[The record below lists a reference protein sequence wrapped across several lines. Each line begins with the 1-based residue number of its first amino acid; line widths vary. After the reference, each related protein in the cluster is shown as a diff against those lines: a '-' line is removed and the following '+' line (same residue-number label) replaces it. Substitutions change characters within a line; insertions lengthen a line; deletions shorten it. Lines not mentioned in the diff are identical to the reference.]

1 MVNWRSRGDWDT
13 YSANLR
19 NALNIAPRD
28 LDLGM
33 TKTAR
38 KFSSS
43 QDIMET
49 LIHITDSYNWSEVGF
64 GSSLWVSIAL
74 VWAPC
79 HWDVVVICA
88 VLLLRTR
95 PLIKSVSFAREESS
109 WIYWAD
115 VYSHRAVVCRCTVP
129 EEEDDDEGINSLCRQ
144 IVGTDKNLD
153 ISTLITRGCFFGTY
167 YLTAS
172 TLPLGLATTWWIWTL
187 PTCFPTALCM
197 CMVWWKCRY
206 SQPGRFEWLCK
217 DFFYNTFC
225 FVWCDCINLV
235 QTVFFF
241 DKWAHGCR
249 GSVAD
254 FAVLSRWTFHVS
266 FSTDQLWVGG
276 IPI

>member
-19 NALNIAPRD
+19 NAPNITQRD

-49 LIHITDSYNWSEVGF
+49 LFHITDSYNWSEVGF
-64 GSSLWVSIAL
+64 GSSLWVSL

-79 HWDVVVICA
+79 HWDIVVICA
-88 VLLLRTR
+88 VLLLRNR
-95 PLIKSVSFAREESS
+95 PLIKFVSFAREESS

-115 VYSHRAVVCRCTVP
+115 VYSHRPLVCRCTVP
-129 EEEDDDEGINSLCRQ
+129 EDEDDDEGMNSLCRQ
-144 IVGTDKNLD
+144 IDAYRQESRHLD
-153 ISTLITRGCFFGTY
+153 THYEGLFLWHI
-167 YLTAS
+167 
-172 TLPLGLATTWWIWTL
+172 LPYRIYTTTWSCYHMMDLNFANLFSNCTMYVHGVVEMPIQ
-187 PTCFPTALCM
+187 PTWE
-197 CMVWWKCRY
+197 VWVAVY
-206 SQPGRFEWLCK
+206 RFFLQHLLLRLMWLHQ
-217 DFFYNTFC
+217 FSS
-225 FVWCDCINLV
+225 DC
-235 QTVFFF
+235 FFF
-241 DKWAHGCR
+241 DKWAHRCR

-254 FAVLSRWTFHVS
+254 FAALSRWTFHVS
-266 FSTDQLWVGG
+266 FSTDQLWIGG

>member
-1 MVNWRSRGDWDT
+1 
-13 YSANLR
+13 
-19 NALNIAPRD
+19 
-28 LDLGM
+28 
-33 TKTAR
+33 
-38 KFSSS
+38 
-43 QDIMET
+43 MET
-49 LIHITDSYNWSEVGF
+49 LFHITDSYNWSEVGF

-74 VWAPC
+74 AWAPC
-79 HWDVVVICA
+79 HWDVIVICA
-88 VLLLRTR
+88 VLLLRNR
-95 PLIKSVSFAREESS
+95 PLIKFVSFAREESS

-129 EEEDDDEGINSLCRQ
+129 EEEDDDEGMNSLCRQ

-225 FVWCDCINLV
+225 FVWCDGINLV

-254 FAVLSRWTFHVS
+254 FAALSRWTFHVS
-266 FSTDQLWVGG
+266 FFTDQLWVGG